1 MEYEHIL
8 PVAAIAMGSRE
19 HTSLRRPDLDRDG
32 NTHGSSDWLLFWPFT
47 PSIDCIQIS
56 YLLAVYVDIEL
67 CPHTMERSGEPISAV
82 AAHGRPVKYYSGER
96 YREAAPQQ
104 RLAGDAATATLMEA
118 ISYCS

>member
-1 MEYEHIL
+1 LALIL
-8 PVAAIAMGSRE
+8 AIHAFYRL
-19 HTSLRRPDLDRDG
+19 H
-32 NTHGSSDWLLFWPFT
+32 SDPEQKGHKT
-47 PSIDCIQIS
+47 GIVS

-67 CPHTMERSGEPISAV
+67 CPHKMERSGEPISAV
-82 AAHGRPVKYYSGER
+82 AAHGRPLKYYSGER